1 MDAGQH
7 CPNTKKRQSK
17 GLQQLE
23 GGTLLSV
30 PSKVFCKVVMMRITE
45 AVDEILR
52 KEQGLDQGE
61 EPLKTYL
68 RFGTFWNS
76 AMSGRG
82 RSM

>member
-1 MDAGQH
+1 
-7 CPNTKKRQSK
+7 
-17 GLQQLE
+17 
-23 GGTLLSV
+23 
-30 PSKVFCKVVMMRITE
+30 MMRITE

-68 RFGTFWNS
+68 SFGTFWSS